1 MRPLITTAA
10 LTASPAGKAS
20 FTKLGFE
27 PTGFLER
34 IIKPRNGT
42 DQDGMRQFVKPLPDA
57 LPPAVPDT
65 HVVTWQAEMLML
77 DASDSSIGRLRIH
90 MPDDGSK

>member
-1 MRPLITTAA
+1 MATAA

-20 FTKLGFE
+20 FTKLGFK

-34 IIKPRNGT
+34 IVKPRDGT
-42 DQDGMRQFVKPLPDA
+42 DQDGTRQFVKPLPDA

-65 HVVTWQAEMLML
+65 HAVMWQADMLKL
-77 DASDSSIGRLRIH
+77 DASDSEFGHVRIH
-90 MPDDGSK
+90 SFDGSK